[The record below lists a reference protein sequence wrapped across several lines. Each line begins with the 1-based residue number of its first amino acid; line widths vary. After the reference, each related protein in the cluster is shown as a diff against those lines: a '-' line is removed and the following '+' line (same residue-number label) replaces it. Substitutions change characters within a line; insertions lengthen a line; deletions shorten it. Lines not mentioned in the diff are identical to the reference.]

1 VAGRVED
8 SDILHEAFVEI
19 ARKLPDYLRAPRPTP
34 FLWMRHLTALK
45 LSEVHRRHLGSQ
57 IRDADR
63 EVTLHRG
70 CAPRVD
76 SVALA
81 AQLLGALSM
90 PSQAAIK
97 GETRLLVQEALN
109 GMSPIERE
117 VVVLKHF
124 EQLSF
129 SEIAQV

>member
-1 VAGRVED
+1 VRLSRSLD
-8 SDILHEAFVEI
+8 RRR
-19 ARKLPDYLRAPRPTP
+19 ARPIRASGTCLDRRSP
-34 FLWMRHLTALK
+34 FWSCGKFR
-45 LSEVHRRHLGSQ
+45 SWR
-57 IRDADR
+57 
-63 EVTLHRG
+63 
-70 CAPRVD
+70 
-76 SVALA
+76 VALA

-117 VVVLKHF
+117 VVALKHF